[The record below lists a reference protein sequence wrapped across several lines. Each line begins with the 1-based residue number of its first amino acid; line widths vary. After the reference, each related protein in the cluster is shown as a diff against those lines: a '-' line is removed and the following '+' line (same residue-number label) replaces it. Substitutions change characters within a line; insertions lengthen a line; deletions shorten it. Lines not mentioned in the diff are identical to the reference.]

1 MIPADKIAA
10 MLDKQRE
17 LMETLKGQ
25 EIGGYAI
32 IVPPQGEPIT
42 FITLGS
48 MNDEKSFYKYL
59 SDKLSANLEASQ
71 MGGVGMP
78 RGMR

>member
-1 MIPADKIAA
+1 MIPAEKIADI
-10 MLDKQRE
+10 LRRNLE
-17 LMETLKGQ
+17 LMETLKGKNL
-25 EIGGYAI
+25 IGFALIIPPTGEAI
-32 IVPPQGEPIT
+32 EFQ
-42 FITLGS
+42 TLGS
-48 MNDEKSFYKYL
+48 QSDEKSFYKYL